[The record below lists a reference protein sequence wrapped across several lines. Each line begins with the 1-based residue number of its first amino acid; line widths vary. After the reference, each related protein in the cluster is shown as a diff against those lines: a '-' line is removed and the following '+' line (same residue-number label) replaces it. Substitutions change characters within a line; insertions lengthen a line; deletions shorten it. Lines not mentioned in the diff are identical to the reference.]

1 MDPKLFSTETWTWTP
16 NNQKITKTRKQKWNM
31 NSFIF

>member
-1 MDPKLFSTETWTWTP
+1 MDPKLFSTETWTP
-16 NNQKITKTRKQKWNM
+16 NNQKITKTKKQKWNM